1 MSASSRQ
8 QQSQINNI
16 ETDLKNIKAAQKN
29 KTTFTFLKQKSNLF
43 GVYSC
48 LCVSTIDYYKQNRV
62 KFFSPILN
70 RPDADWQSLPY
81 AYPLSSFGGFDDS
94 GVTWV
99 PPAGSTI
106 MVIFEAST
114 RKTPYYLGTTWSRT
128 RNSDADG
135 RAAFDFPVPEYDLL
149 YQKLSK
155 RDGYLCGDTDGS
167 QNLPPWNTENYN
179 GYDIDSLQDIE
190 TDPSIAKRSTY
201 PNIYGFKTPEKHML
215 KMVDGDAKCNRRW
228 KRLEIMSGN
237 GNWMIFKDDPFH
249 YGGQW
254 SSPKCGDTSHA
265 DGDVSCI
272 IGVPNPTTDTS
283 AAGPA
288 ATSIN
293 NQFDQYYDSNTPFF
307 EYDQFKI
314 PEHERHLSCDAY
326 QKIPSERRPDSQIKN
341 NQVGKNPFF
350 KNANECRPYR
360 GPQTPQN
367 NKCDLPQTGIQLLSL
382 SGHSWVMDDSVEA
395 PVGNSDWHSSL
406 RKFDFGCTDKFLGRT
421 YWVSATGHKISM
433 NDIEA
438 ASNTRGAENG
448 IKLLSANGN
457 EIFLCDEGTND
468 KGFATVNNGIRLKDA
483 ATNTITLSARGNKK
497 SNVPRKGSNPAQA
510 QSSES
515 YIEMRTGYGLS
526 FEMVDQGGQKNTVS
540 QYIRLISPQK
550 DNQIHGPH
558 ILSFVEKAEGP
569 GQVLLRSGGSFL
581 VTTTSHC
588 YEIIGWLNKKGENER
603 NDLVDNSSDKLT
615 YVSRNNMILTG
626 PSGNNFTMSKKII
639 TISDDISAMFAGKDY
654 DQKDKDGKVT
664 GKGPGCFPV
673 VVWVPTYDSS
683 GKPTGRGVLKI
694 SDRFFSSTS
703 PNSSN
708 VVKSDI
714 PEAR

>member
-1 MSASSRQ
+1 MGVSKKLQ
-8 QQSQINNI
+8 NQLNNV
-16 ETDLKNIKAAQKN
+16 ETELQNLKG
-29 KTTFTFLKQKSNLF
+29 KTTFAFLKQKANLY
-43 GVYSC
+43 GIYSC
-48 LCVSTIDYYKQNRV
+48 LCVSTVDYYKQNRV

-70 RPDADWQSLPY
+70 LPDADWQSLPY
-81 AYPLSSFGGFDDS
+81 AYPLSSLGGFDDC

-114 RKTPYYLGTTWSRT
+114 RKTPYYLGTTWSRS
-128 RNSDADG
+128 RNSDTDG
-135 RAAFDFPVPEYDLL
+135 RAAFDFAVPEYDLL

-155 RDGYLCGDTDGS
+155 RDGYLCGATDGS

-179 GYDIDSLQDIE
+179 GYDIDSLQDLE

-201 PNIYGFKTPEKHML
+201 PYIYGFKTPEKHML

-272 IGVPNPTTDTS
+272 IGVPNPVVDTS
-283 AAGPA
+283 AAEPSV
-288 ATSIN
+288 TELES
-293 NQFDQYYDSNTPFF
+293 DSQEANTPFF

-314 PEHERHLSCDAY
+314 PAHERHLSCDAY
-326 QKIPSERRPDSQIKN
+326 QNIPSNRKPDSQIKN
-341 NQVGKNPFF
+341 DQIGKNPFF

-367 NKCDLPQTGIQLLSL
+367 NKCDLPQSGIQLLSI

-395 PVGNSDWHSSL
+395 PVGGSDWHASL
-406 RKFDFGCTDKFLGRT
+406 KPFDFGCTNKYLGRT
-421 YWVSATGHKISM
+421 YWVSATGHKITL
-433 NDIEA
+433 NDIESSA
-438 ASNTRGAENG
+438 NTRSAENG
-448 IKLLSANGN
+448 IKLSSANGN
-457 EIFLCDEGTND
+457 EIFLCDEASND
-468 KGFATVNNGIRLKDA
+468 KGFATANNGITLRDSS
-483 ATNTITLSARGNKK
+483 TNTITLSARGNKK
-497 SNVPRKGSNPAQA
+497 SNISRKGGNRAEA

-515 YIEMRTGYGLS
+515 YIEMRTGYGLR
-526 FEMVDQGGQKNTVS
+526 FEMVDQGSQKNTVS
-540 QYIRLISPQK
+540 QYMRILSPQK
-550 DNQIHGPH
+550 DNTKHGPH
-558 ILSFVEKAEGP
+558 FLSFAEKAEGP
-569 GQVLLRSGGSFL
+569 GQVTLRSGGSFL

-588 YEIIGWLNKKGENER
+588 YEVIGWLNKESDGER
-603 NDLVDNSSDKLT
+603 NDLVDNFSDKLT

-626 PSGNNFTMSKKII
+626 PTGSNFTMSKKII
-639 TISDDISAMFAGKDY
+639 TISDDISAMLAGKDY
-654 DQKDKDGKVT
+654 DIKDKDGKVT
-664 GKGPGCFPV
+664 DKGPGCFPV
-673 VVWVPTYDSS
+673 VVWVPSYDSS

-694 SDRFFSSTS
+694 SDRFYSSAS
-703 PNSSN
+703 PKSIN

-714 PEAR
+714 PETR